1 MAVRERVR
9 GAGATGANKLSVLR
23 EIGLLAIEDHNIDR
37 NSAPLALL
45 AIRRGRLTGICLSV
59 YLA

>member
-23 EIGLLAIEDHNIDR
+23 EIGLLAIEDMLYQET
-37 NSAPLALL
+37 PPP
-45 AIRRGRLTGICLSV
+45 
-59 YLA
+59 